1 MDGTLTSKGKVIH
14 LQAGRLDWLPDTE
27 PLEKRLAECLAAATD
42 RPLLTLR
49 DPCNGGV
56 FEVTLGALNGDIA
69 ERAAAL
75 LDEAGV

>member
-42 RPLLTLR
+42 QP
-49 DPCNGGV
+49 
-56 FEVTLGALNGDIA
+56 AGDGQRNVA
-69 ERAAAL
+69 
-75 LDEAGV
+75 